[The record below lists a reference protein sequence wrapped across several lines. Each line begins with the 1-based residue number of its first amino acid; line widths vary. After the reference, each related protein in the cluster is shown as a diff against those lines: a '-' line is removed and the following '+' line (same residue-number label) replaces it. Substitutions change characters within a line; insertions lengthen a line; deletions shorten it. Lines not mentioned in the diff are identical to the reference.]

1 MVAIREGF
9 GLIGAGKMGEAL
21 LRGILKAG
29 LTRPGDFVI
38 NDINE
43 ARCKELVKELGVKF
57 VAKGGAVPEKAGC
70 ILLAVKPQEMKNV
83 LPEIKESVSPK
94 EHLVISIAAGIPIH
108 FLENCLKPD
117 CRVVRVMPNAACM
130 VSEAASC
137 YCLGKSATKE
147 DALLVEKVLG
157 AVGKAFKVEEKYL
170 DAVTGLSGSGP
181 AYAALIIEGLSD
193 GGVKMGLPR
202 EVSTQ
207 LAAQTLL
214 GASKM
219 ILSGYQPGQVRDIVT
234 SPGGTTIEGLQV
246 LEKGDVRASLIAA
259 VEAATLKSKALGE
272 RFAGK

>member
-1 MVAIREGF
+1 MIKGGF

-29 LTRPGDFVI
+29 LARAEDFVI

-117 CRVVRVMPNAACM
+117 SRVVRVMPNAACM

-147 DALLVEKVLG
+147 DALLVEKILG

-202 EVSTQ
+202 ETATQ

-214 GASKM
+214 GAAKM

-246 LEKGDVRASLIAA
+246 LEKGAVRASLIAA

-272 RFAGK
+272 RFAEK

>member
-1 MVAIREGF
+1 GHAFTE
-9 GLIGAGKMGEAL
+9 
-21 LRGILKAG
+21 
-29 LTRPGDFVI
+29 
-38 NDINE
+38 
-43 ARCKELVKELGVKF
+43 ELGVKF
-57 VAKGGAVPEKAGC
+57 VAKGGAVPEKSGC

-94 EHLVISIAAGIPIH
+94 EHLLISIAAGIPIH

-147 DALLVEKVLG
+147 DTLLVEKVLG

-181 AYAALIIEGLSD
+181 AYAALIIDALSD

-214 GASKM
+214 GAAKM

-246 LEKGDVRASLIAA
+246 LEKGAVRASLIAA

>member
-1 MVAIREGF
+1 MLKEGF

-29 LTRPGDFVI
+29 LTKPEDFII
-38 NDINE
+38 NDINV

-57 VAKGGAVPEKAGC
+57 VAKGEDVPEKAGC
-70 ILLAVKPQEMKNV
+70 ILLAVKPQDVKNV
-83 LPEIKESVSPK
+83 LSRIRGVVSPK
-94 EHLVISIAAGIPIH
+94 EHLLISIAAGIPLH
-108 FLENCLKPD
+108 FLESCLKPE
-117 CRVVRVMPNAACM
+117 CRVIRVMPNAACM
-130 VSEAASC
+130 VAEAASC

-147 DALLVEKVLG
+147 DALQVEKVLS
-157 AVGKAFKVEEKYL
+157 AVGKAFQVEEKYL

-181 AYAALIIEGLSD
+181 AYAALIIDGLSD

-202 EVSTQ
+202 DTATQ

-214 GASKM
+214 GAAKM

-246 LEKGDVRASLIAA
+246 LEKGAVRASLISA

-272 RFAGK
+272 RFAEK